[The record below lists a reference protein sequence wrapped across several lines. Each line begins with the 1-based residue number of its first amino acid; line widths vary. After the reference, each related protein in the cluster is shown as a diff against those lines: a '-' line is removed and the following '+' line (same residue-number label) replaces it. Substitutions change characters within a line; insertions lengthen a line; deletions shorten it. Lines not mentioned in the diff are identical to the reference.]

1 MAYVSR
7 TSRARSRFA
16 SITRII
22 RFALPLAALLFVSL
36 VARAARADKVAVLP
50 FTSIG
55 NATSVDLDKARAST
69 RDALVEMGHKLPTDS
84 EMLTAEMAFKGD
96 HGGDSK
102 AYQSAGRASSSE
114 WAVGGH
120 VEAHGPTYR
129 LELEA
134 CKVDTGRV
142 ESLAR
147 EIDPP
152 KANAQIKEMF
162 ALLLR
167 PEGIANA
174 DIPWERATPPVLN
187 PAKDDKKDATK
198 VVTKAPPQDTG
209 PPPPPPVK
217 HAYAEGRPIALGV
230 ATSVLTAAHRDSK
243 AQGSPTS
250 VQIGG
255 SFGYALD
262 AVPGLELRGDA
273 GGAVAGPQSLSAVVG
288 ARYMLGVAPTKRVF
302 VGPELGAGAFVT
314 LGAEKTARFLAHGAV
329 VGAVGLGD
337 RVQLELAGDVDY
349 AAGGSSGLL
358 LVGGTARG
366 SYRF

>member
-1 MAYVSR
+1 MRRLRLAFV
-7 TSRARSRFA
+7 A
-16 SITRII
+16 
-22 RFALPLAALLFVSL
+22 FALPLTALLCASR
-36 VARAARADKVAVLP
+36 VAHADRVAVLP

-55 NATSVDLDKARAST
+55 NATSVDLDKARAAT
-69 RDALVEMGHKLPTDS
+69 QGALGQMGHKLPTSS
-84 EMLTAEMAFKGD
+84 EMLTAEMAFKGE

-102 AYQSAGRASSSE
+102 AYQSAGRASSAE

-120 VEAHGPTYR
+120 VEAHGATYR

-152 KANAQIKEMF
+152 KAPSQIQEMF

-174 DIPWERATPPVLN
+174 DIPWQRATPPVFT
-187 PAKDDKKDATK
+187 PKPDATEKKDETK
-198 VVTKAPPQDTG
+198 VVTKAPPPDTG

-217 HAYAEGRPIALGV
+217 HAYAEDHPIAVGIM
-230 ATSVLTAAHRDSK
+230 TSVLTAAQRDSK
-243 AQGSPTS
+243 AQGSATS
-250 VQIGG
+250 VHVGG
-255 SFGYALD
+255 SFGYALS

-273 GGAVAGPQSLSAVVG
+273 AGAVAGPQSISAIVG
-288 ARYMLGVAPTKRVF
+288 ARYMLGALPTKRIF
-302 VGPELGAGAFVT
+302 VGPELGVGTFVT
-314 LGAEKTARFLAHGAV
+314 LGAEKTARFLAHGSV
-329 VGAVGLGD
+329 VGAVGLGEH
-337 RVQLELAGDVDY
+337 VQLELAGDVDY
-349 AAGGSSGLL
+349 AAGGASGLL